1 MAEHLL
7 LLSLIHICNLGA
19 FYFITAGI
27 KQIGAPTASFVNML
41 KLITSVIVSVIV
53 YHDNLSVK
61 IIAGMA
67 MILPAVLLVAMDGHK
82 RLPAEKFI

>member
-1 MAEHLL
+1 MLL
-7 LLSLIHICNLGA
+7 IVCGFSNLGA
-19 FYFITAGI
+19 FDFITAGI
-27 KQIGAPTASFVNML
+27 KQIGAPTASFVNLL

-67 MILPAVLLVAMDGHK
+67 MILSAVLLVAMDGHK

>member
-1 MAEHLL
+1 MLL
-7 LLSLIHICNLGA
+7 IVCGFSNLGA

-67 MILPAVLLVAMDGHK
+67 MILSAVLLVALDCHK
-82 RLPAEKFI
+82 RLPSENLI